1 MKNSRERTRGLLLAA
16 AMLSWMLP
24 WPAEAGGVIVVVRN
38 GTAERRDAQSGAYR
52 GTVGQSGAV
61 AASTDGTTIAVLY
74 KDGRVMRYD
83 ARTGAYRGTVGTGK
97 ATAVQVSSGV
107 IVITHADGRSMRY
120 DAATGSYKGTI

>member
-1 MKNSRERTRGLLLAA
+1 MKSSWKGTCGLLMMAA
-16 AMLSWMLP
+16 ALLWMTP

-52 GTVGQSGAV
+52 GTVGNSGAV

-83 ARTGAYRGTVGTGK
+83 AQTGAYRGTVGTGK

-107 IVITHADGRSMRY
+107 IVVTYADGRSMRY
-120 DAATGSYKGTI
+120 DAATGAYKGTI